1 VIVGARLSSGGVV
14 ATASYEARKFGV
26 HSAMACITAGRLS
39 PNGIFVTPGWTFTG
53 RHPKPSWESWL
64 RLERLR
70 AARARQLLL
79 LQLGLRRVIG

>member
-1 VIVGARLSSGGVV
+1 V

-26 HSAMACITAGRLS
+26 HSTMVGVTAGRLCS
-39 PNGIFVTPGWTFTG
+39 NGIFVTPGWTFTG
-53 RHPKPSWESWL
+53 RNPKPSWESWL

-79 LQLGLRRVIG
+79 FQLGLRRVIG